1 MGNRATIEVRDHDSS
16 APCYVYIH
24 WMGDQEQVVDMV
36 KRAAPVMRRTD
47 AQYAMAR
54 LIGTYHVEIDGGLS
68 LGVTQWKEE
77 WDNGHYVVNV
87 AKGTVEN
94 ARGVILADDIAFGQ
108 F

>member
-1 MGNRATIEVRDHDSS
+1 MGNRATIEVRDHEGS

-24 WMGDQEQVVDMV
+24 WMGDQEQVIDMV

-47 AQYAMAR
+47 ACYATAR

-68 LGVTQWKEE
+68 LGVTSFKEQ
-77 WDNGHYVVNV
+77 WDNGHYVVDIC
-87 AKGTVEN
+87 KGTIEN
-94 ARGVILADDIAFGQ
+94 AGKVIASDLVFGQ

>member
-1 MGNRATIEVRDHDSS
+1 MGNRATIEVRDQAST

-24 WMGDQEQVVDMV
+24 WMGDQEQVIDMV

-47 AQYAMAR
+47 ASYATAR

-68 LGVTQWKEE
+68 LGVTEYKEE
-77 WDNGHYVVNV
+77 YDNGHYVVDMCQGTIMNCDQTV
-87 AKGTVEN
+87 AEGIE
-94 ARGVILADDIAFGQ
+94 FGQ

>member
-1 MGNRATIEVRDHDSS
+1 MGNRATIEVRDHESS

-68 LGVTQWKEE
+68 LGVTSYKDD
-77 WDNGHYVVNV
+77 WDNGHYVVDIC
-87 AKGTVEN
+87 KGTIEN
-94 ARGVILADDIAFGQ
+94 EGDIIASDLEFGQ